1 MKKNSQ
7 NFSMEDA
14 LRLAG
19 TREGQQ
25 LLSLLRRAGGE
36 DLQKAAA
43 SGDVDAIK
51 AALGPLMR
59 SPQFQSLMKELE
71 GRHG

>member
-7 NFSMEDA
+7 NFSMEDV
-14 LRLAG
+14 RQLASS
-19 TREGQQ
+19 REGQQ
-25 LLSLLRRAGGE
+25 LLSLLRQAGGE
-36 DLQKAAA
+36 DLQRAAA
-43 SGDVDAIK
+43 SGDVGAIK

-59 SPQFQSLMKELE
+59 SPQFQALMKELE

>member
-1 MKKNSQ
+1 MKNDQKNMMAEFQ
-7 NFSMEDA
+7 KLMA
-14 LRLAG
+14 